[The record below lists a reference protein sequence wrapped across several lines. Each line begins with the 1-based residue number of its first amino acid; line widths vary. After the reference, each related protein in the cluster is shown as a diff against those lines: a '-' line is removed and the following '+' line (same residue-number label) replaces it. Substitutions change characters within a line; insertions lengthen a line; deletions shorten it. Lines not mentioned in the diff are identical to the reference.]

1 MKQDLLCLRCQTPMR
16 YLRSEKLQMGQ
27 TSWIW
32 GDWPNL
38 LAGALEVEIYLC
50 PQCGKL
56 EFYSGIGNKESNA
69 TDCMAQKT
77 CPQCGLE
84 HDLDD
89 PKCPRCKHHYYR

>member
-1 MKQDLLCLRCQTPMR
+1 MR
-16 YLRSEKLQMGQ
+16 YLRAEKLQMGQ
-27 TSWIW
+27 TSWLW
-32 GDWPNL
+32 GDFPNL

-56 EFYSGIGNKESNA
+56 EFYSGIENQEPQMPDG
-69 TDCMAQKT
+69 MAQKT
-77 CPQCGLE
+77 CPQCGLK